1 MKLIEAERKLRAF
14 SEQKRVF
21 RSRELGRVLGES
33 GNTLRSSIKRLL
45 DSGIITRLARDVY
58 WFGDFKGRDVP
69 AIEEVAVALRSGEFN
84 YIGMESAASLWSVIS
99 QIPVGRLT
107 VVTTGREGSQL
118 RDMLSKGSCERGDQP
133 TSSIGRKWKMA
144 IDFKKFAE
152 DVARRGEVEALLPIV
167 EKELI
172 HYDIICALDESRWL
186 DGLTF
191 QGGTCLRLCYGAV
204 RYSEDLDFTTAL
216 DLEESDLAGFQE
228 LLSDSLRSK
237 YDVGVRVK
245 DPKKIKH
252 FEGGGSMKRWQV
264 VVDTAPARPDL
275 PSQKIKIEIA
285 QIPSYT
291 RDLRVLEENYPEV
304 EGMCSRAIIGCQSLD
319 EILADK
325 IVSFSQQVLAPR
337 YRDLWDIP
345 WIALRPGRNMDE
357 VAVMVGRKLNDY
369 HVGENAQELLRSGL
383 SRAREALGSAA
394 FAEEMRRFLPPKLL
408 ERTAARPEYREAMT
422 HKVED
427 VYRFVAE
434 RL

>member
-1 MKLIEAERKLRAF
+1 M
-14 SEQKRVF
+14 
-21 RSRELGRVLGES
+21 
-33 GNTLRSSIKRLL
+33 T
-45 DSGIITRLARDVY
+45 
-58 WFGDFKGRDVP
+58 
-69 AIEEVAVALRSGEFN
+69 
-84 YIGMESAASLWSVIS
+84 
-99 QIPVGRLT
+99 
-107 VVTTGREGSQL
+107 
-118 RDMLSKGSCERGDQP
+118 
-133 TSSIGRKWKMA
+133 

-172 HYDIICALDESRWL
+172 HYDIIRALDESQWL
-186 DGLTF
+186 DRLTF

-228 LLSDSLRSK
+228 LLSDSLQDK

-245 DPKKIKH
+245 EPKKIKH
-252 FEGGGSMKRWQV
+252 FDGGGAMKRWQV

-285 QIPSYT
+285 QVPSYT

-304 EGMCSRAIIGCQSLD
+304 EGMCSRAVVGCQALD

-345 WIALRPGRNMDE
+345 WISMQPGRNMDE
-357 VAVMVGRKLNDY
+357 VAVMVGQKLDDY
-369 HVGENAQELLRSGL
+369 RVAESAHTLLRSGL
-383 SRAREALGSAA
+383 SRAQGVLRGETY
-394 FAEEMRRFLPPKLL
+394 AEEMRRFPPPRLL
-408 ERTAARPEYREAMT
+408 EKTVARPEYREAMT

-427 VYRFVAE
+427 AYRFVME

>member
-1 MKLIEAERKLRAF
+1 MA
-14 SEQKRVF
+14 V
-21 RSRELGRVLGES
+21 
-33 GNTLRSSIKRLL
+33 SS
-45 DSGIITRLARDVY
+45 TRRRRDPI
-58 WFGDFKGRDVP
+58 F
-69 AIEEVAVALRSGEFN
+69 
-84 YIGMESAASLWSVIS
+84 
-99 QIPVGRLT
+99 
-107 VVTTGREGSQL
+107 
-118 RDMLSKGSCERGDQP
+118 
-133 TSSIGRKWKMA
+133 
-144 IDFKKFAE
+144 
-152 DVARRGEVEALLPIV
+152 LP
-167 EKELI
+167 
-172 HYDIICALDESRWL
+172 
-186 DGLTF
+186 
-191 QGGTCLRLCYGAV
+191 
-204 RYSEDLDFTTAL
+204 
-216 DLEESDLAGFQE
+216 
-228 LLSDSLRSK
+228 
-237 YDVGVRVK
+237 
-245 DPKKIKH
+245 
-252 FEGGGSMKRWQV
+252 
-264 VVDTAPARPDL
+264 
-275 PSQKIKIEIA
+275 QKIKIEIA

-394 FAEEMRRFLPPKLL
+394 FAEEMRSIPSTKAFGKNSG
-408 ERTAARPEYREAMT
+408 TTPEYREAMT

>member
-1 MKLIEAERKLRAF
+1 
-14 SEQKRVF
+14 
-21 RSRELGRVLGES
+21 
-33 GNTLRSSIKRLL
+33 
-45 DSGIITRLARDVY
+45 
-58 WFGDFKGRDVP
+58 
-69 AIEEVAVALRSGEFN
+69 
-84 YIGMESAASLWSVIS
+84 
-99 QIPVGRLT
+99 
-107 VVTTGREGSQL
+107 
-118 RDMLSKGSCERGDQP
+118 
-133 TSSIGRKWKMA
+133 MA

-152 DVARRGEVEALLPIV
+152 NVARRGEVEALLPIV

-172 HYDIICALDESRWL
+172 HYDIIRALDESRWL

-216 DLEESDLAGFQE
+216 DLEESDLAGFRE

>member
-1 MKLIEAERKLRAF
+1 
-14 SEQKRVF
+14 
-21 RSRELGRVLGES
+21 
-33 GNTLRSSIKRLL
+33 
-45 DSGIITRLARDVY
+45 
-58 WFGDFKGRDVP
+58 
-69 AIEEVAVALRSGEFN
+69 
-84 YIGMESAASLWSVIS
+84 
-99 QIPVGRLT
+99 
-107 VVTTGREGSQL
+107 
-118 RDMLSKGSCERGDQP
+118 
-133 TSSIGRKWKMA
+133 MA

-172 HYDIICALDESRWL
+172 HYDIIRALDESRWL

-304 EGMCSRAIIGCQSLD
+304 EGMCAELLSVANLWMRFWRTKSM
-319 EILADK
+319 
-325 IVSFSQQVLAPR
+325 SFSQQVLAPPLPR
-337 YRDLWDIP
+337 FMGHSP
-345 WIALRPGRNMDE
+345 GIALRPGRNMDE

>member
-1 MKLIEAERKLRAF
+1 
-14 SEQKRVF
+14 
-21 RSRELGRVLGES
+21 
-33 GNTLRSSIKRLL
+33 
-45 DSGIITRLARDVY
+45 
-58 WFGDFKGRDVP
+58 
-69 AIEEVAVALRSGEFN
+69 
-84 YIGMESAASLWSVIS
+84 
-99 QIPVGRLT
+99 
-107 VVTTGREGSQL
+107 
-118 RDMLSKGSCERGDQP
+118 
-133 TSSIGRKWKMA
+133 MA

-172 HYDIICALDESRWL
+172 HYDIIRALDESRWL

-216 DLEESDLAGFQE
+216 DLEESDLAGFRE

-304 EGMCSRAIIGCQSLD
+304 EGMCSRAIIGCVLAASACPALSRFMGHSLD
-319 EILADK
+319 RFATGEE
-325 IVSFSQQVLAPR
+325 
-337 YRDLWDIP
+337 Y
-345 WIALRPGRNMDE
+345 GRGCGHGWPE
-357 VAVMVGRKLNDY
+357 TERLPCGR
-369 HVGENAQELLRSGL
+369 ER
-383 SRAREALGSAA
+383 SRASAQWA
-394 FAEEMRRFLPPKLL
+394 FPCAGGAWECRF
-408 ERTAARPEYREAMT
+408 R
-422 HKVED
+422 
-427 VYRFVAE
+427 
-434 RL
+434 

>member
-1 MKLIEAERKLRAF
+1 
-14 SEQKRVF
+14 
-21 RSRELGRVLGES
+21 
-33 GNTLRSSIKRLL
+33 
-45 DSGIITRLARDVY
+45 
-58 WFGDFKGRDVP
+58 
-69 AIEEVAVALRSGEFN
+69 
-84 YIGMESAASLWSVIS
+84 
-99 QIPVGRLT
+99 
-107 VVTTGREGSQL
+107 
-118 RDMLSKGSCERGDQP
+118 
-133 TSSIGRKWKMA
+133 MA

-172 HYDIICALDESRWL
+172 HYDIIRALDESRWL

-216 DLEESDLAGFQE
+216 DLEESDLAGFRE

-345 WIALRPGRNMDE
+345 WDQLCDRGGIWTR
-357 VAVMVGRKLNDY
+357 
-369 HVGENAQELLRSGL
+369 LRSWLAGN
-383 SRAREALGSAA
+383 
-394 FAEEMRRFLPPKLL
+394 
-408 ERTAARPEYREAMT
+408 
-422 HKVED
+422 
-427 VYRFVAE
+427 
-434 RL
+434 

>member
-1 MKLIEAERKLRAF
+1 
-14 SEQKRVF
+14 
-21 RSRELGRVLGES
+21 
-33 GNTLRSSIKRLL
+33 
-45 DSGIITRLARDVY
+45 
-58 WFGDFKGRDVP
+58 
-69 AIEEVAVALRSGEFN
+69 
-84 YIGMESAASLWSVIS
+84 
-99 QIPVGRLT
+99 
-107 VVTTGREGSQL
+107 
-118 RDMLSKGSCERGDQP
+118 
-133 TSSIGRKWKMA
+133 MA

-172 HYDIICALDESRWL
+172 HYDIIRALDESRWL

-216 DLEESDLAGFQE
+216 DLEESDLAGFRE

-394 FAEEMRRFLPPKLL
+394 FAEEMRRFLPPKLAQL
-408 ERTAARPEYREAMT
+408 EGGGEAAALAAL
-422 HKVED
+422 
-427 VYRFVAE
+427 RFGEWAALLAAGAVGE
-434 RL
+434 RKRRLRLGAALAACGALLAFATGVLLLAGEFIGLLVGGGLLRFLVFHVIPRLSGKRISC